1 MAKFS
6 TPLRTSMLDT
16 APFSTLMDNC
26 ELRIFGGAVPATADA
41 AETGTLL
48 ATLRGGGT
56 GPLSF
61 GTASAAMIAKDA
73 AQTWMTSSITAT
85 GTATHFRLVTVAD
98 AGTSAPAARV
108 QGTVAKVG
116 ADMNLGNLVFT
127 TGLPWT
133 LNYFEVAFPTL

>member
-6 TPLRTSMLDT
+6 TPLRTGMLG
-16 APFSTLMDNC
+16 ASPFSTLMNGC
-26 ELRIFGGAVPATADA
+26 ELRIFSGAVPATADA

-48 ATLRGGGT
+48 ATLLDGGT

-61 GTASAAMIAKDA
+61 GTAADAMIAKDA
-73 AQTWMTSSITAT
+73 AQTWMTTAITAT
-85 GTATHFRLVTVAD
+85 GTAAYFRLVVTGD
-98 AGTSAPAARV
+98 DGTTTPAMRV

-127 TGLPWT
+127 SGLPWT